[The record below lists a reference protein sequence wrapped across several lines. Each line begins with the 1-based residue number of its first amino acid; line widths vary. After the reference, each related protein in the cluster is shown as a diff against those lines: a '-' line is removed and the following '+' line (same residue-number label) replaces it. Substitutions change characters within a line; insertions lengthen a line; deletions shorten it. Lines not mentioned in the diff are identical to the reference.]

1 MDFDKLF
8 KDNKRLFGIMA
19 DKIVDNDKK
28 QDREDILQYLYL
40 TTLELVPRYYDP
52 KRGKLSTFLMNY
64 VVRHAKLKYYEN
76 KGVCRL
82 PHYQCGNNFEI
93 LYKSLD
99 SCPAGLEEN
108 SYFNYIEGKYFS
120 REYNL
125 DEGIDIKRKK
135 IELKHKLD
143 LLPDRWKDILVKY
156 YGINN
161 NEPKTLKE
169 LGNEYNISPQRVQ
182 IIRDDS
188 IKRLKGWMNN
198 KEIN

>member
-8 KDNKRLFGIMA
+8 KDNKKLFNIMA

-40 TTLELVPRYYDP
+40 TTMELVPRYYNP

-99 SCPAGLEEN
+99 SCPAGVDEN
-108 SYFNYIEGKYFS
+108 SYFNHIEGKYFS
-120 REYNL
+120 REYDL
-125 DEGIDIKRKK
+125 DKIIDEKNTKKEIKRK
-135 IELKHKLD
+135 IEL
-143 LLPDRWKDILVKY
+143 LPERWKDILVKY

-161 NEPKTLKE
+161 TEPKTLKE
-169 LGNEYNISPQRVQ
+169 LGEEYDISFQRVKC
-182 IIRDDS
+182 IKDS
-188 IKRLKGWMNN
+188 SIQRLQGWMNK